1 MAEKDI
7 DDRLTEPM
15 SAVDWERV
23 SAAQMAAFGIN
34 LSVLRDADAEQEKAQ
49 SAAFARVGALISFT
63 IVGGVLLLFGANP
76 LAVVAGVF
84 GSQVAGTAWL
94 WWRAKQAKKVADEA
108 EQLVVKALGELAD
121 SQG

>member
-23 SAAQMAAFGIN
+23 SAAQMAAFGLN
-34 LSVLRDADAEQEKAQ
+34 LSVLRDADVEQEKVQ
-49 SAAFARVGALISFT
+49 SAAFARVGALISLVV
-63 IVGGVLLLFGANP
+63 VGGVTMLLGAHP
-76 LAVVAGVF
+76 LAVLAGVVL
-84 GSQVAGTAWL
+84 SQGAGTAWMV
-94 WWRAKQAKKVADEA
+94 WRARQAKKVADEA

>member
-23 SAAQMAAFGIN
+23 SAAQMAAFGLN
-34 LSVLRDADAEQEKAQ
+34 LSVLRDADVEQEKVQ
-49 SAAFARVGALISFT
+49 SAAFARMGGLISLVSVALVT
-63 IVGGVLLLFGANP
+63 WVLGCHPVAIIGGLFVSQA
-76 LAVVAGVF
+76 AGV
-84 GSQVAGTAWL
+84 AWMM
-94 WWRAKQAKKVADEA
+94 WRARQAKKVADEA